1 MRKKTIDERE
11 HKKKLIDQQY
21 DTILNDINLQET
33 KSCKIITKNY
43 NIVQSVSSRVNEYRN
58 RLNSLTVDETKW
70 NDITMASKFYN
81 SKLLALESELKTFN
95 TVNDTNNNNLI
106 QSNQNLELGLNE
118 LQVKIAFN
126 QHSMFSLKLT

>member
-95 TVNDTNNNNLI
+95 TANDTNNNNLI